1 MFRREIFVSTKQS
14 SKSERIRAVAPM
26 RQRLLSVW
34 IIATLVS
41 PSLLHAAAAD
51 PAVDPSSADPA
62 AATAVTFDADF
73 FPAGMAPKV
82 DLSRFEKSGAVA
94 PGTYRGDVI
103 LNRVWRANTDIVL
116 DVAPGGKDVLP
127 CFDKASLTSYGVD
140 LKKVAADTTHPG
152 KKPIPDGRFC
162 GPLSDYI
169 PGATTGF
176 DGGEQTLTIEVPQI
190 YSSHNARGW
199 VDPSEWNSGINAAV
213 VGYNA
218 NFYRSDDGNRSLASG
233 YLGLNLS
240 QHIGSWS
247 INHTGSLMWIEGQG
261 NKYQASS
268 TFLQH
273 DIPSLRGQMLVGDSF
288 TPGDLFDSVRLRG
301 VRLFSD
307 DRMLPN
313 SLRGYAPVVRG
324 VADTN
329 AHLIIRQHGYVVYDT
344 NVAPGPYV
352 IDDLSPTGYGGDLD
366 VEQIE
371 ADGRVKRFT
380 VPFAAVPMSLRPG
393 MTRWSLAA
401 GKIDQLNL
409 RDEPTILQG
418 TYQRG
423 LTNLVT
429 AYGGATLA
437 TDYASVIGGA
447 AFNTKVGAFAADV
460 TEARNRVPTRP
471 ATTGTSVRLSYNK
484 NLVDTGT
491 NFAVAAYRY
500 STSGYVGLQDAT
512 YMRDAAARG
521 ENPDAIQRQRNRV
534 DVNISQNLGNTYGQF
549 FLTGSVLDYWN
560 ARGRQVN
567 FSVGY
572 SNRWKLLNYSISAQR
587 TRDTTIANAAYTGPI
602 TDTVPGNIAGALG
615 APTTPGRV
623 DTSIFL
629 TVSMPLGRSAHAPI
643 FNALTSHSQQ
653 GGSNEQASVSGTLG
667 DEQRLAYGATLSHD
681 ASTTNASVNTQY
693 NGSHGNYAA
702 SYSYGTNYSQASVGT
717 SGSLILHAGGYT
729 FSPPTGDTIALIHAP
744 NAKGARVLSGQG
756 SVVDGNGYAVVP
768 YLQPYQLNT
777 VELDPKDS
785 STSVELKSTKE
796 SVAPRAGTVTLL
808 NYETTRGRALLVE
821 TSLPDGRPVP
831 FGANV
836 LDEKGDNI
844 GVAGQASRLYIRDM
858 QSSGVITVQWGD
870 GAADSC
876 QITLQLKPQP
886 KGVRTDMEK
895 VQAAC
900 VFKTTAAAPTGQATG
915 EKPVAMLDAGQRHT
929 GIESVLPLPRSRS
942 ACFRLKRDPAGLLER
957 FTA

>member
-1 MFRREIFVSTKQS
+1 VSTKQS

-41 PSLLHAAAAD
+41 PSLLHAATAD
-51 PAVDPSSADPA
+51 PAVDPSSADPTA
-62 AATAVTFDADF
+62 VTAVTFDADF

-82 DLSRFEKSGAVA
+82 DLSRFEKSGAIA

-103 LNRVWRANTDIVL
+103 LNRVWRASTDIVL
-116 DVAPGGKDVLP
+116 DIAAGGKDVLP

-140 LKKVAADTTHPG
+140 LKKVAADTAHLD

-162 GPLSDYI
+162 SPLSDYI
-169 PGATTGF
+169 PGATTSF
-176 DGGEQTLTIEVPQI
+176 DGGEQALTIEVPQI

-213 VGYNA
+213 IGYNA
-218 NFYRSDDGNRSLASG
+218 NYYRSDDGNRALASG
-233 YLGLNLS
+233 YLGLNVS
-240 QHIGSWS
+240 QHLGSWS
-247 INHTGSLMWIEGQG
+247 INHTGSLTWTEGQG
-261 NKYQASS
+261 NKYQASA

-273 DIPSLRGQMLVGDSF
+273 DIPSLHAQMLVGDTF
-288 TPGDLFDSVRLRG
+288 TPGDLFDSIRLRG
-301 VRLFSD
+301 VRFFSD

-313 SLRGYAPVVRG
+313 SLRGYAPIVRG

-352 IDDLSPTGYGGDLD
+352 IDDLYPTGYGGDLD

-393 MTRWSLAA
+393 MARWSLAA
-401 GKIDQLNL
+401 GKINQLNL
-409 RDEPTILQG
+409 TDEPTILQG

-423 LTNLVT
+423 LTNLIT
-429 AYGGATLA
+429 AYGGTTLG

-460 TEARNRVPTRP
+460 TEARNRVPGKS
-471 ATTGTSVRLSYNK
+471 ATTGTSVRVSYNK

-521 ENPDAIQRQRNRV
+521 ENPDLIQRQRNRM
-534 DVNISQNLGNTYGQF
+534 DVNISQNLGDRYGQF

-560 ARGRQVN
+560 ARGHQVN
-567 FSVGY
+567 FSAGY

-587 TRDTTIANAAYTGPI
+587 TRDTTIANAAYASPI
-602 TDTVPGNIAGALG
+602 TDAIPGDIAGALG

-623 DTSIFL
+623 DTSIFFSL
-629 TVSMPLGRSAHAPI
+629 SMPLGRSAHAPI

-729 FSPPTGDTIALIHAP
+729 FSPPTGDTIALVHAP
-744 NAKGARVLSGQG
+744 NAKGARVMSGQG

-777 VELDPKDS
+777 VELDPKNS

-808 NYETTRGRALLVE
+808 NYETTSGRALLVE
-821 TSLPDGRPVP
+821 TTLPDGRPVP

-836 LDEKGDNI
+836 LNEKGDSI
-844 GVAGQASRLYIRDM
+844 GVAGQASRLYVRDM
-858 QSSGVITVQWGD
+858 QSSGVITVQWGE
-870 GAADSC
+870 GEADSC
-876 QITLQLKPQP
+876 QINVQLKPQA

-895 VQAAC
+895 VQASCLPKAS
-900 VFKTTAAAPTGQATG
+900 AATQQINSSVT
-915 EKPVAMLDAGQRHT
+915 KPVAVLNHGSHSVWLDGAT
-929 GIESVLPLPRSRS
+929 EYAPLPRNHISHGLT
-942 ACFRLKRDPAGLLER
+942 ARDAV
-957 FTA
+957 

>member
-1 MFRREIFVSTKQS
+1 MSTTQS

-34 IIATLVS
+34 IIATLMS
-41 PSLLHAAAAD
+41 PTLLHAATAD

-62 AATAVTFDADF
+62 GPAAVVFDADF

-94 PGTYRGDVI
+94 PGTYHGDVI
-103 LNRVWRANTDIVL
+103 LNREWRARTDIVFEI
-116 DVAPGGKDVLP
+116 APNGKDVLP
-127 CFDKASLTSYGVD
+127 CFDKAVLKSYGVD
-140 LKKVAADTTHPG
+140 LKKVAADITHPE

-162 GPLSDYI
+162 CPIGDYI
-169 PGATTGF
+169 PGATTSF

-190 YSSHNARGW
+190 FSSHNARGW

-213 VGYNA
+213 IGYNA
-218 NFYRSDDGNRSLASG
+218 NFYRSDDGGRALASG

-247 INHTGSLMWIEGQG
+247 VNHTGSLMWTQRQG

-273 DIPSLRGQMLVGDSF
+273 DIPSLRAQMLVGDTF

-324 VADTN
+324 VAATN

-352 IDDLSPTGYGGDLD
+352 IDDLAPTGYGGDLD

-401 GKIDQLNL
+401 GKINQLNL
-409 RDEPTILQG
+409 VDEPTVLQG

-447 AFNTKVGAFAADV
+447 AFNTKAGAFAADV
-460 TEARNRVPTRP
+460 TEARNRVPGQS

-534 DVNISQNLGNTYGQF
+534 DVNVSQNLGDRYGQF

-567 FSVGY
+567 FSAGY

-587 TRDTTIANAAYTGPI
+587 TRDSTLANSVYTSPI
-602 TDTVPGNIAGALG
+602 TDAIPGDAGVLG
-615 APTTPGRV
+615 TPTAPGRV

-629 TVSMPLGRSAHAPI
+629 TLSMPLGRSAHAPI
-643 FNALTSHSQQ
+643 FNALVNHSQQ
-653 GGSNEQASVSGTLG
+653 GGTNEQASVSGTLG
-667 DEQRLAYGATLSHD
+667 ADQRLAYGATVSHD
-681 ASTTNASVNTQY
+681 ASTTNASVNGQY

-702 SYSYGTNYSQASVGT
+702 SYSYGTHYSQASVGT
-717 SGSLILHAGGYT
+717 SGSLLLHAGGFT
-729 FSPPTGDTIALIHAP
+729 FSPPTGDTIALVHAP

-768 YLQPYQLNT
+768 YLQPYLLNT
-777 VELDPKDS
+777 VELDPKNS

-808 NYETTRGRALLVE
+808 NYETTSGRALLVE
-821 TSLPDGRPVP
+821 TSLSDGRPVP

-836 LDEKGDNI
+836 LDEKGNNI
-844 GVAGQASRLYIRDM
+844 GVAGQASRLYVRDM
-858 QSSGVITVQWGD
+858 QSSGVIIVQWGE
-870 GAADSC
+870 GEADSC
-876 QITLQLKPQP
+876 QIDVQLKPQA
-886 KGVRTDMEK
+886 KGVRMDMEK
-895 VQAAC
+895 IQAPC
-900 VFKTTAAAPTGQATG
+900 VLKASASTQQPNSSIT
-915 EKPVAMLDAGQRHT
+915 KPVALLNDGAHSLWLDGATEYAPLQRNLISHGLT
-929 GIESVLPLPRSRS
+929 E
-942 ACFRLKRDPAGLLER
+942 RDAV
-957 FTA
+957 

>member
-1 MFRREIFVSTKQS
+1 VSTKQS
-14 SKSERIRAVAPM
+14 SKTERIRAVAPM

-51 PAVDPSSADPA
+51 PSADPA

-140 LKKVAADTTHPG
+140 LKKVAADTTHPD

-162 GPLSDYI
+162 STLSDYI
-169 PGATTGF
+169 PGATTSF

-199 VDPSEWNSGINAAV
+199 VDPSEWNSGINATV
-213 VGYNA
+213 IGYNA
-218 NFYRSDDGNRSLASG
+218 NFYRSDDGNRALASG
-233 YLGLNLS
+233 YVGLNLS
-240 QHIGSWS
+240 QHFGSWS
-247 INHTGSLMWIEGQG
+247 FNHTGSLMWTEGQG
-261 NKYQASS
+261 NKYQASA

-273 DIPSLRGQMLVGDSF
+273 DIPSLRAQMLVGDTF

-401 GKIDQLNL
+401 GKINQLNL
-409 RDEPTILQG
+409 VDEPTLLQG

-423 LTNLVT
+423 LTNLIT
-429 AYGGATLA
+429 AYGGVTLA
-437 TDYASVIGGA
+437 SDYASVIGGA

-460 TEARNRVPTRP
+460 TEARNRVPGQS

-491 NFAVAAYRY
+491 NRY

-521 ENPDAIQRQRNRV
+521 ENPSAIQRQRNRV
-534 DVNISQNLGNTYGQF
+534 DVNISQTLGDRYGQF

-560 ARGRQVN
+560 ARGRQMN
-567 FSVGY
+567 FSAGY

-587 TRDTTIANAAYTGPI
+587 TRDTTIANAAYASPI
-602 TDTVPGNIAGALG
+602 TDVIPGDIAGSVG

-653 GGSNEQASVSGTLG
+653 GGSNEQASISGTLG

-681 ASTTNASVNTQY
+681 PSTTNASVNAQY

-702 SYSYGTNYSQASVGT
+702 SYSYGSNYSQASVGA

-729 FSPPTGDTIALIHAP
+729 FSPPTGDTIALVHAP
-744 NAKGARVLSGQG
+744 NAKGARVMSGQG

-808 NYETTRGRALLVE
+808 NYETTSGRALLVE
-821 TSLPDGRPVP
+821 TRLSDGRPVP

-844 GVAGQASRLYIRDM
+844 GVAGQASRLYVRDM
-858 QSSGVITVQWGD
+858 QSSGVITVQWGE
-870 GAADSC
+870 GEADSC
-876 QITLQLKPQP
+876 QINVQLKPQP
-886 KGVRTDMEK
+886 KGVHTDMEK
-895 VQAAC
+895 IQAPC
-900 VFKTTAAAPTGQATG
+900 VFKASAATQQPNSSVT
-915 EKPVAMLDAGQRHT
+915 KPVAVLNHNGHSLWLDGVT
-929 GIESVLPLPRSRS
+929 EYTPLPRNPISLGLT
-942 ACFRLKRDPAGLLER
+942 ARDAV
-957 FTA
+957 